1 MQSGI
6 AEKLP
11 IGWYLKEADS
21 LITQFTDTAFETYH
35 INRFHWQVLK
45 NINTHGKISKD
56 LYYHQVSRFLSEPA
70 LDELLESLIGRNW
83 VQFTAGHYSFTDT
96 GKQEYIAIEALQA
109 RNKEKIMEGISTDE
123 DLAAIHFLEKMIK
136 NMGGKI

>member
-1 MQSGI
+1 MQSEI

-21 LITQFTDTAFETYH
+21 LITHFTNNAFETYQ

-45 NINTHGKISKD
+45 NIDTHGKISKE
-56 LYYHQVSRFLSEPA
+56 LYYHQVNRFLSEKE
-70 LDELLESLIGRNW
+70 LDELLESLIVRNW
-83 VQFTAGHYSFTDT
+83 IQFSANHYSFTDT
-96 GKQEYIAIEALQA
+96 GKQEYIAIEALQLK
-109 RNKEKIMEGISTDE
+109 NKEKVMEGISTE
-123 DLAAIHFLEKMIK
+123 EYLAAINFLEKMIR